1 MASRAAGYL
10 IGPEGA
16 DVPAERRA
24 RGRRERGGARLGA
37 GRLIVFR
44 SALVTAVLAVAATVL
59 GIALVPGTGTA
70 SRLPVSRGAGLSSA
84 IGALFTT
91 TQSGS
96 LASHFCSAT
105 VVDSPAGDLV
115 LTAAHCVTGRAT
127 DTVAFVP
134 AYAHGKA
141 PYGIWMVTKVFADQN
156 WRTSADPD
164 DDFAFLEVKR
174 TGSTAR
180 VEDATGAEAVGIGQ
194 PAGEI
199 VTVTGYPS
207 DLDAPIS
214 CDNDALAYSATQFQF
229 DCDGYTNGTSG
240 GPFLSHVLSPGGPG
254 IVIGV
259 IGGFEQGG
267 QTPSVSYAARF
278 GQRMAQLYRT
288 AVAAARL

>member
-1 MASRAAGYL
+1 MWPAGLPGYL
-10 IGPEGA
+10 IGPGGA
-16 DVPAERRA
+16 DVPAERQT
-24 RGRRERGGARLGA
+24 RGRGDSGGARLGA

-91 TQSGS
+91 QSGR

-141 PYGIWMVTKVFADQN
+141 PYGIWMVTKVFVDQN

-164 DDFAFLEVKR
+164 DDFAFLDVKR

-180 VEDATGAEAVGIGQ
+180 VEDVTGAEAVGIGQ

-229 DCDGYTNGTSG
+229 DCDGYTDGTSG
-240 GPFLSHVLSPGGPG
+240 GPFLSHLLSPNGPG

-267 QTPSVSYAARF
+267 LTPSVSYAARF
-278 GQRMAQLYRT
+278 GQRMAQLYQT
-288 AVAAARL
+288 AVAAARS